1 MADKNNNNIVPFDPS
16 RFAIPAE
23 EMTQITTES
32 YLTGIA
38 VRKPNKR
45 EFVRVHPTDEFM
57 GNFAI
62 LKPEKGLGETYI
74 VVPQIAV
81 QMPREFT
88 MVQLRLAVT
97 RQEELLLW
105 PVPLSAENGKER
117 GGWGHSQREAVKV
130 AETHWLRM
138 QSNMNLQA
146 YDTMIATA
154 EIPEPVWPNYTW
166 QQYLNKAFPGDFV
179 IEREDHPVLLY
190 LQGKL

>member
-1 MADKNNNNIVPFDPS
+1 
-16 RFAIPAE
+16 
-23 EMTQITTES
+23 MTQITTES

-117 GGWGHSQREAVKV
+117 GDGGIAKER
-130 AETHWLRM
+130 
-138 QSNMNLQA
+138 LQ
-146 YDTMIATA
+146 
-154 EIPEPVWPNYTW
+154 
-166 QQYLNKAFPGDFV
+166 KS
-179 IEREDHPVLLY
+179 R
-190 LQGKL
+190 KLVCFECNQI

>member
-1 MADKNNNNIVPFDPS
+1 ISTCVDLKQKVPSHAVFGWELIALVGTAEKSRAGLLSVWRVVTMADKNNNNIIPFDPS

-117 GGWGHSQREAVKV
+117 GGWGHSQREAAKV
-130 AETHWLRM
+130 AETRWLRM

-146 YDTMIATA
+146 
-154 EIPEPVWPNYTW
+154 
-166 QQYLNKAFPGDFV
+166 
-179 IEREDHPVLLY
+179 
-190 LQGKL
+190 